1 MIGVAAQI
9 EQSVEYQQSSDE
21 VRIKKENI
29 GLEDYQH
36 QDYQYHLFNNQ
47 NKHDSYY
54 KDLSKIKVRFDK
66 SIPNMQQIIRTDM
79 KRISINKLYDRQLKE
94 IVHGPRGLD
103 WQYKQQLKRF
113 KNDERDIR
121 RELLRL
127 NYDLA
132 KISFSSYLN
141 GSLNKNPLPNST
153 RKTKA
158 VLKHSL
164 LITDRRVSINFSTPT
179 NQTQS
184 SSSGNESSSWIR
196 QKQFHQE
203 KIKEFFA

>member
-1 MIGVAAQI
+1 MIGVVAQVK
-9 EQSVEYQQSSDE
+9 QSVERRQSSDE

-36 QDYQYHLFNNQ
+36 HLFNNQ
-47 NKHDSYY
+47 NKRDSYCE
-54 KDLSKIKVRFDK
+54 DLNKIKVRFDK
-66 SIPNMQQIIRTDM
+66 SIPNMQQIIQTDM
-79 KRISINKLYDRQLKE
+79 KRININKLYDRQLRE
-94 IVHGPRGLD
+94 TVHGTRGLD
-103 WQYKQQLKRF
+103 WQHKEQLKRF

-141 GSLNKNPLPNST
+141 GSLNKNPLHHST
-153 RKTKA
+153 KKTKA
-158 VLKHSL
+158 VLKRSL

-184 SSSGNESSSWIR
+184 SSSGNESSSRIR
-196 QKQFHQE
+196 QKQFHRQE
-203 KIKEFFA
+203 IKEFFA